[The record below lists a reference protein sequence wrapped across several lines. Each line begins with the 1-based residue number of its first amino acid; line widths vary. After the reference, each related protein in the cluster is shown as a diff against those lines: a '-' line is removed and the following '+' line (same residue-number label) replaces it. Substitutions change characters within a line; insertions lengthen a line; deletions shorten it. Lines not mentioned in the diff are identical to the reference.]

1 MSHHQS
7 DPILLAISWQNLI
20 HALRIEPGYFAVLAV
35 ERVFL
40 RDPSK
45 FDFLRT
51 NTSRD
56 KAVSYTC
63 YSHKTKQFQVYFY
76 QNLRFFHIQHFEK
89 NFFTAQ
95 QKYFLMMSQ
104 QKGLC

>member
-76 QNLRFFHIQHFEK
+76 QNE
-89 NFFTAQ
+89 N
-95 QKYFLMMSQ
+95 
-104 QKGLC
+104 

>member
-7 DPILLAISWQNLI
+7 DPILLAISRQNLI
-20 HALRIEPGYFAVLAV
+20 DALRIEPAFFAVLAFV
-35 ERVFL
+35 RVFL

-63 YSHKTKQFQVYFY
+63 YSHKTKQIRVYFSKSS
-76 QNLRFFHIQHFEK
+76 RFPH
-89 NFFTAQ
+89 
-95 QKYFLMMSQ
+95 
-104 QKGLC
+104 